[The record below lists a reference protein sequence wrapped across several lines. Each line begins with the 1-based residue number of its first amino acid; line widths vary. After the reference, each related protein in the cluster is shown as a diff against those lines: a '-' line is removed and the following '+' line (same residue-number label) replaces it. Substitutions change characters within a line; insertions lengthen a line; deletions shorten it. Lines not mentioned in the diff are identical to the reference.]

1 MKPDFNHVIDRHNTY
16 STQWDYI
23 ADRFGRDGIVP
34 FSISDADF
42 ACPPEIIET
51 LTKRLEHPIFGYT
64 RWNHADFKNPII
76 EWFSRRGGAHVL
88 ADWIVYSPSVMY
100 TVATLI
106 RMLSNSDDEV
116 VIFNPMYDGFYG
128 AITGNHRK
136 IVSVD
141 LPSKA
146 EGAAID
152 YDAVYKACARKDA
165 KIFVLTNPHN
175 PTGKIFSRN
184 ELEQLVEIS
193 RETHTYIISDDIH
206 RDVILGTKK
215 YTPITEVAQKGV
227 AIACSSS
234 KTFNTAGLMG
244 SYAFIPDTWI
254 RDGFLFELKQKNAL
268 SSASIMGMYAQ
279 YAAYTKCEYYA
290 DELSKYIVSNMRIIQ
305 KFFKTYIPKIQFA
318 IPDAT
323 YLAWFNVEGL
333 GVSSNIL
340 QQACVEKGKVGI
352 MSGSTYGNDRYMR
365 MCVACP
371 KSKLERGLEG
381 LLRGVNSL

>member
-1 MKPDFNHVIDRHNTY
+1 MQHDFSQIIDRHNTH

-23 ADRFGRDGIVP
+23 ADRFGKDDIIP

-42 ACPPEIIET
+42 ACPIEIVDT
-51 LTKRLEHPIFGYT
+51 LKKRMEHPIFGYT
-64 RWNHADFKNPII
+64 RWNHEYFRNPII
-76 EWFSRRGGAHVL
+76 EWFSRRGGAQIQPE
-88 ADWIVYSPSVMY
+88 WIVYSPSVIY
-100 TVATLI
+100 TVSALI
-106 RMLSNSDDEV
+106 RMLSNHDDEV

-141 LPSKA
+141 LPSKD
-146 EGAAID
+146 EGATID
-152 YDAVYKACARKDA
+152 YEAVYKACARKDA

-184 ELEQLVEIS
+184 ELEQLVEIA

-215 YTPITEVAQKGV
+215 YTSITEVAQKGV

-254 RDGFLFELKQKNAL
+254 RDDFLFELKQRNAL
-268 SSASIMGMYAQ
+268 SSVSIMGMYAQ
-279 YAAYTKCEYYA
+279 HAAYTECDYYA
-290 DELSKYIVSNMRIIQ
+290 DELSEYIASNMRIIQ
-305 KFFKTYIPKIQFA
+305 TFLKAHIPEIRFA

-323 YLAWFNVEGL
+323 YLAWLNIEGL

-352 MSGSTYGNDRYMR
+352 MSGATYGNDRYMR